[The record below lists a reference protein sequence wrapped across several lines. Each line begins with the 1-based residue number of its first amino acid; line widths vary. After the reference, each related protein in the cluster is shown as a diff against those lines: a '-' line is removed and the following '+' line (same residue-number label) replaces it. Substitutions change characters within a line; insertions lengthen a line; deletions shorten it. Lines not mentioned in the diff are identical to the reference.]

1 MLFSRSNAQQ
11 RKLDASAI
19 KYTLITWLI
28 AIGGL
33 ATLYSA
39 GGID

>member
-1 MLFSRSNAQQ
+1 MIFSRSDEQQ

-19 KYTLITWLI
+19 KYTLITWVI

-33 ATLYSA
+33 AALYSA

>member
-1 MLFSRSNAQQ
+1 MQFLRSDEEQ

-28 AIGGL
+28 AIGGI
-33 ATLYSA
+33 AALYSA

>member
-1 MLFSRSNAQQ
+1 MLFSRSDSQQ
-11 RKLDASAI
+11 RKLDVSAI
-19 KYTLITWLI
+19 KYTLITWVV

-33 ATLYSA
+33 AALYSA